1 PMGRGA
7 KHEHVVD
14 HAIGGLGCHA
24 RAARHDDGRQ
34 SHALGEGL
42 CVHLLP
48 RERRRSSPRWWG
60 DLMLI
65 AAIMGAMGGAAGVV
79 AVGAATIAS
88 FAQQA
93 RITYMSDGS
102 ITALC
107 GGLVGE
113 TWVTPANP
121 SVAAGY
127 EIRFSNAT
135 GDTSELIGSDFN
147 TWLPLTSDRMVGVN
161 IPQGLGT

>member
-1 PMGRGA
+1 
-7 KHEHVVD
+7 
-14 HAIGGLGCHA
+14 
-24 RAARHDDGRQ
+24 
-34 SHALGEGL
+34 
-42 CVHLLP
+42 
-48 RERRRSSPRWWG
+48 
-60 DLMLI
+60 MLI

-79 AVGAATIAS
+79 SIRDENIIS

-93 RITYMSDGS
+93 RITYMSNGS
-102 ITALC
+102 ITAL
-107 GGLVGE
+107 GDGLVGE

-135 GDTSELIGSDFN
+135 GDTSELIGSAFD

-161 IPQGLGT
+161 PPQGFGTNTVSFTVQIRDRFSQLVRDSASVTLNSVVA

>member
-1 PMGRGA
+1 SD
-7 KHEHVVD
+7 V
-14 HAIGGLGCHA
+14 C
-24 RAARHDDGRQ
+24 
-34 SHALGEGL
+34 
-42 CVHLLP
+42 
-48 RERRRSSPRWWG
+48 SS
-60 DLMLI
+60 DL
-65 AAIMGAMGGAAGVV
+65 
-79 AVGAATIAS
+79 

-102 ITALC
+102 ITALG

-135 GDTSELIGSDFN
+135 GDTAELIGSAFN

-161 IPQGLGT
+161 IPQELNTTNSVSFTVQIRDRFTQLVRDSASVTLSSVLA